1 VVERAREFLPPPDA
15 ASDPL
20 LAVGPATPG
29 EWALVL
35 ALVWGALWAAVI
47 ARRRR
52 AVLFTLAGLALAA
65 AAFGTAES
73 SRRNRAVAVVI
84 ASGTAVR
91 VAPYGT
97 ATPNSTVDAGAAL
110 LVVGHFGRW
119 LEVRRRDGVH
129 GWVLGSDVV
138 PL

>member
-1 VVERAREFLPPPDA
+1 M
-15 ASDPL
+15 
-20 LAVGPATPG
+20 
-29 EWALVL
+29 
-35 ALVWGALWAAVI
+35 I

-52 AVLFTLAGLALAA
+52 AVLFTAGLALAA
-65 AAFGTAES
+65 AAFGAAES
-73 SRRNRAVAVVI
+73 SRRNRPVAVVI